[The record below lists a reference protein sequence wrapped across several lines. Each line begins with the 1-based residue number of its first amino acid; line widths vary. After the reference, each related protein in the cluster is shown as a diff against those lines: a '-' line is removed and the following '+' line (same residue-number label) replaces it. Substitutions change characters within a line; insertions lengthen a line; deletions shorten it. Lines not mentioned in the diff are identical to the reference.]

1 MQFPPAGI
9 IRLHMLCLYCKD
21 MHTIDFCQGTKPK
34 NVEKLKY
41 QTYSDLTWLRGRTDY
56 FEMGIDG
63 DCNTFK
69 AHRSLSGLPTICILI
84 VIY

>member
-9 IRLHMLCLYCKD
+9 IRLHMLPLYCKD

-34 NVEKLKY
+34 TEVSHLLWFNMIKRQNRLF
-41 QTYSDLTWLRGRTDY
+41 WN
-56 FEMGIDG
+56 GIDG

-69 AHRSLSGLPTICILI
+69 AHHSLSGLPTICILI